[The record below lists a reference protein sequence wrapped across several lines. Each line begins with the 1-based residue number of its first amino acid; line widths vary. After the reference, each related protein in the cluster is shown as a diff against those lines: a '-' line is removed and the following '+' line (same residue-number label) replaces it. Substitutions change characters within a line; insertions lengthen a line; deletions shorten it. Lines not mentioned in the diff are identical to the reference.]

1 MSCRTDTRWAPFKLS
16 YESLNSY
23 YGGKDHD
30 SRLDASHCDDNAISK
45 SETRTNVA
53 KNLDD
58 QALTPRHVKG
68 HGGLKVFNN
77 I

>member
-1 MSCRTDTRWAPFKLS
+1 M
-16 YESLNSY
+16 
-23 YGGKDHD
+23 GGKDHD
-30 SRLDASHCDDNAISK
+30 CRFDASHGDGNAISE
-45 SETRTNVA
+45 SEIGTNVA

-58 QALTPRHVKG
+58 QALTPRHVRR